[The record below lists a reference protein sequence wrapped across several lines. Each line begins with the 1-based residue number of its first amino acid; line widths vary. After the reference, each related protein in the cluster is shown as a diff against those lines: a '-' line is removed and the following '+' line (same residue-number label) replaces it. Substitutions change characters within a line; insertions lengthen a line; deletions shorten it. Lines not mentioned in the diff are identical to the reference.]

1 MRGGAASDWPF
12 SGAPAALHPGGQAS
26 RGRRD
31 AGRNGVWRGCQL
43 CPGGAPAP
51 AAELGSCLRSDFFFF
66 PSESNGWHRSITR
79 LHSPDLCLV
88 LLLHL
93 GTCDHHAVMCA
104 QRGTGK
110 GEPASLLDR
119 FPAFR
124 FTTRALFLSV
134 SLLYLALSP
143 LPPPIIVFRLDEVPQ
158 NWSLGL
164 LLNLKKERI
173 LHRFQ
178 FLDFRRGII
187 LSILNAGF
195 CEKINYAHT
204 PFVIS
209 L

>member
-1 MRGGAASDWPF
+1 MI
-12 SGAPAALHPGGQAS
+12 
-26 RGRRD
+26 
-31 AGRNGVWRGCQL
+31 
-43 CPGGAPAP
+43 
-51 AAELGSCLRSDFFFF
+51 FFFF

-104 QRGTGK
+104 QRGIGK